1 MNKLKELIKTI
12 FIYTLLLIV
21 FILLAGKFNFAMVSG
36 HSMDPTLNDGDFL
49 IVYAKEPEDKDIVIL
64 TTEGKETSADFV
76 VKRYYAELS
85 DENGY
90 WVEGDNKNNSL
101 DSRKL
106 GTFDKENFC
115 GVAIFDISQFKILK

>member
-1 MNKLKELIKTI
+1 MNKMKQIIINSFLYILALAFI
-12 FIYTLLLIV
+12 FA
-21 FILLAGKFNFAMVSG
+21 FAGKVKLAMVSG

-49 IVYAKEPEDKDIVIL
+49 IVYAKEPTDQDIVIL
-64 TTEGKETSADFV
+64 TTEGKESKAEYI
-76 VKRYYAELS
+76 VKRYYEEKS
-85 DENGY
+85 DETGY

-106 GTFDKENFC
+106 GTFNKDNLF